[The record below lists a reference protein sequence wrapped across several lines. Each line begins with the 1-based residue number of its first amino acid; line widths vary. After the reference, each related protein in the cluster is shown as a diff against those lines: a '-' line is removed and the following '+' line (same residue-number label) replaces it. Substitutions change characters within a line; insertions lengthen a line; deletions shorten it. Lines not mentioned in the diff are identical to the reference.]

1 MNLKKIL
8 VLGAGRS
15 SSACISY
22 LIDNASAND
31 WQITVGNYTESEAK
45 ERIGTSANAVA
56 IPFNIDNTEASRDAI
71 SKADVVISLVPASFH
86 PLVAT
91 LCLTEKKHLLTA
103 SLSASDPQET
113 SRPRRTPAIP

>member
-1 MNLKKIL
+1 M
-8 VLGAGRS
+8 
-15 SSACISY
+15 
-22 LIDNASAND
+22 
-31 WQITVGNYTESEAK
+31 
-45 ERIGTSANAVA
+45 IGKLQSVIIQNQKPRKGSVTSANAVA

-103 SLSASDPQET
+103 SYVSDEMKMFDTEAKSKGLLLLNECGLDPGIDHMSACK
-113 SRPRRTPAIP
+113 